1 MAKNP
6 ASIVPVVKANP
17 QPKQRAACRKVREWG
32 VSQVFTFLTEEVLGS
47 DLREGVLIS
56 RVAYPNCVVATAGCR
71 ARSGRWLRPQPQGV
85 GVCLTLHHE
94 ATQPQ
99 QQQHHACYF
108 KVRLLKQALGVVGRR
123 HLKSPNPKWEML
135 GVRWR
140 SGLFVATGGR
150 SRLPIPTTVKRRN
163 PSSKCASHTP
173 ALSITGGWSRLH
185 LPPDW
190 SISSFQVRVEGN
202 PRLPILWFAGEPC

>member
-1 MAKNP
+1 M
-6 ASIVPVVKANP
+6 VKANP

-99 QQQHHACYF
+99 QQQQHHACYF

-123 HLKSPNPKWEML
+123 HLKSPSPKWEMEMRL
-135 GVRWR
+135 VCGYWWAFTPSDSHHCKAQEPKQQMCESHTCTVNHWWVVQAPP
-140 SGLFVATGGR
+140 S
-150 SRLPIPTTVKRRN
+150 SRLVDFQLSSQGRR
-163 PSSKCASHTP
+163 
-173 ALSITGGWSRLH
+173 
-185 LPPDW
+185 
-190 SISSFQVRVEGN
+190 
-202 PRLPILWFAGEPC
+202 